1 MKTLIQEI
9 KEKREAIANNIV
21 KGFSNSDDLFEK
33 AHNHGDVHSNG
44 KWYWESSANGGKG
57 DWRTI
62 KKNNSKITS
71 DKSEPKDDTKEI
83 VINFNNTTVS
93 EIIKECKTKIPY
105 RHSIRYGNMPGVLE
119 VHVFNDSKYVSIFD
133 IDRKNK
139 KIILYGDMTDSEVQG
154 KEVLKILLKSTKFKL
169 KKV

>member
-21 KGFSNSDDLFEK
+21 KGFSNSDDLLEK
-33 AHNHGDVHSNG
+33 AHNPGDIHPNG
-44 KWYWESSANGGKG
+44 KWVWTKTPSGY

-105 RHSIRYGNMPGVLE
+105 RHSIRYGDMPGVLE